1 MINALLR
8 IQPSAKTCTL
18 EDFLD
23 CFERN
28 LDISDSVAAITPVRC
43 HVRRNVTIEGI
54 VVSYSKE

>member
-28 LDISDSVAAITPVRC
+28 LDISDSVAAITPVT
-43 HVRRNVTIEGI
+43 HTLH
-54 VVSYSKE
+54 STP